1 MYFLQ
6 PCPNTADSSRDVNNA
21 TEYKAKARTFKAK
34 ATSISPRPKA
44 NPQGQGHSVQGQGYY
59 YCILHTSHHTTI
71 LNPIYVCKLFLD
83 IVKSLPPGCVTP
95 RREPTF
101 VFRHG
106 DSAGL
111 GLAVQGQ

>member
-1 MYFLQ
+1 MY
-6 PCPNTADSSRDVNNA
+6 C
-21 TEYKAKARTFKAK
+21 
-34 ATSISPRPKA
+34 
-44 NPQGQGHSVQGQGYY
+44 YY
-59 YCILHTSHHTTI
+59 YCIVHTSHQTTI

-83 IVKSLPPGCVTP
+83 IVKSLPPGRLTP

-111 GLAVQGQ
+111 GLGLGLAVQGQ

>member
-1 MYFLQ
+1 
-6 PCPNTADSSRDVNNA
+6 
-21 TEYKAKARTFKAK
+21 
-34 ATSISPRPKA
+34 
-44 NPQGQGHSVQGQGYY
+44 
-59 YCILHTSHHTTI
+59 
-71 LNPIYVCKLFLD
+71 LNPIYVCQLFLD
-83 IVKSLPPGCVTP
+83 IVKSLPPGRVTP

>member
-1 MYFLQ
+1 L
-6 PCPNTADSSRDVNNA
+6 DRDVNKA

-34 ATSISPRPKA
+34 AKATSISPRLMYC
-44 NPQGQGHSVQGQGYY
+44 YY
-59 YCILHTSHHTTI
+59 YCIVHTSHHTTI
-71 LNPIYVCKLFLD
+71 LNPIYVCKLFSD
-83 IVKSLPPGCVTP
+83 IVKSLPPGRMTP

-111 GLAVQGQ
+111 GLDVQGQ

>member
-1 MYFLQ
+1 
-6 PCPNTADSSRDVNNA
+6 
-21 TEYKAKARTFKAK
+21 
-34 ATSISPRPKA
+34 
-44 NPQGQGHSVQGQGYY
+44 
-59 YCILHTSHHTTI
+59 
-71 LNPIYVCKLFLD
+71 
-83 IVKSLPPGCVTP
+83 VTP